1 MQFCWNNA
9 KTKWKIV
16 ADFSI
21 ENTIEGPV
29 IGLDEVGRGPLAG
42 PVVSCGVIYK
52 NYNILKTKISI
63 TDSKKLT
70 IKQRLE
76 LFKFFRHLKKENI
89 LEYYLGQ
96 ATVEE
101 IDQINILEATK
112 LSMKRVIDKF
122 NDPNVNIIID
132 GNFKLEHKGII
143 EKSIIGGDKV
153 SLSIATASII
163 AKIHRDRLMS
173 ILDNKYRYFG
183 WKQNAGY
190 GTKKHIEAIKEKGP
204 SSYHRKTFE
213 PIKSL
218 IKK

>member
-1 MQFCWNNA
+1 M
-9 KTKWKIV
+9 

-21 ENTIEGPV
+21 ENTIEGAV

-42 PVVSCGVIYK
+42 PVVSCGVL
-52 NYNILKTKISI
+52 YNSYEILETKIPI

-70 IKQRLE
+70 IKQRLK
-76 LFKFFRHLKKENI
+76 LFKFFQQLKKENI
-89 LEYYLGQ
+89 LEYYLGL

-101 IDQINILEATK
+101 IDEINILEATK

-122 NDPNVNIIID
+122 NNPNASIIID
-132 GNFKLEHKGII
+132 GNFKLEYKNTN
-143 EKSIIGGDKV
+143 EKSIIGGDKI

-173 ILDNKYRYFG
+173 ILDNKYQHFG
-183 WKQNAGY
+183 WKKNAGY
-190 GTKKHIEAIKEKGP
+190 GTKKHIDAIKEKGP
-204 SSYHRKTFE
+204 TNCHRKTFE

>member
-1 MQFCWNNA
+1 M
-9 KTKWKIV
+9 

-21 ENTIEGPV
+21 ENTIKGSV

-42 PVVSCGVIYK
+42 PVVSCGVIY
-52 NYNILKTKISI
+52 YSYEILETKTPI

-70 IKQRLE
+70 FNQRLK
-76 LFKFFRHLKKENI
+76 LFKLFKKLKKENI
-89 LEYYLGQ
+89 LQYYLGL

-122 NDPNVNIIID
+122 NNPNASIIID
-132 GNFKLEHKGII
+132 GNFKLNYKNTN
-143 EKSIIGGDKV
+143 EKSIIGGDKI

-173 ILDNKYRYFG
+173 ILDSKYQHFG

-190 GTKKHIEAIKEKGP
+190 GTKKHIDAIKEKGP
-204 SSYHRKTFE
+204 TNCHRKTFE

>member
-1 MQFCWNNA
+1 M
-9 KTKWKIV
+9 

-42 PVVSCGVIYK
+42 PVVSCGVV
-52 NYNILKTKISI
+52 YNSYETLESKVPI

-70 IKQRLE
+70 VKQRLN
-76 LFKFFRHLKKENI
+76 LFKYFQKLKKENI
-89 LEYYLGQ
+89 LKYYLGL

-101 IDQINILEATK
+101 IDHLNILEATK

-122 NDPNVNIIID
+122 NNSTLSIIID
-132 GNFKLEHKGII
+132 GNFKLNYNNIN
-143 EKSIIGGDKV
+143 EKSIIGGDKI
-153 SLSIATASII
+153 SISIATASII
-163 AKIHRDRLMS
+163 AKVHRDRLMA
-173 ILDNKYRYFG
+173 ILDSKYQDFG

-190 GTKKHIEAIKEKGP
+190 GTKKHIDAIKINGP
-204 SSYHRKTFE
+204 TNFHRKSFE

-218 IKK
+218 IKN

>member
-1 MQFCWNNA
+1 M
-9 KTKWKIV
+9 

-21 ENTIEGPV
+21 ENTFEGPV

-42 PVVSCGVIYK
+42 PVVSCGVV
-52 NYNILKTKISI
+52 YNSYETLESKVPI

-70 IKQRLE
+70 VKQRLN
-76 LFKFFRHLKKENI
+76 LFKYFQKLKEENI
-89 LEYYLGQ
+89 LKYNLGL

-101 IDQINILEATK
+101 IDHLNILEATK

-122 NDPNVNIIID
+122 NNSTLSIIID
-132 GNFKLEHKGII
+132 GNFKLNYNNIN
-143 EKSIIGGDKV
+143 EKSIIGGDKI

-173 ILDNKYRYFG
+173 ILDHKHQHFG
-183 WKQNAGY
+183 WRQNAGY
-190 GTKKHIEAIKEKGP
+190 GTKKHIDAIKEKGVTNF
-204 SSYHRKTFE
+204 HRKTFE

-218 IKK
+218 IRE